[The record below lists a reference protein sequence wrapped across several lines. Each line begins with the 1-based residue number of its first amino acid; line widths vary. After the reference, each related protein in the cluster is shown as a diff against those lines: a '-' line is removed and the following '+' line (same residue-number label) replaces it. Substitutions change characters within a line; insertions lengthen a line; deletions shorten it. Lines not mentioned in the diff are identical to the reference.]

1 MTDAEALKM
10 YEELVEWYGDKLPNP
25 DHHPIQ
31 FAHCVKLFKYYK
43 ERRNDNNN

>member
-1 MTDAEALKM
+1 MTDEEAIKM
-10 YEELVEWYGDKLPNP
+10 YEEMLEWFGELPNP

-43 ERRNDNNN
+43 ERKPSDNNN